1 MVELHAK
8 LGDFKGCELLLEN
21 VIKEVQQI
29 QLLEMSLIGNSVGNA
44 IHRFQYH
51 LNLLQKLQCG
61 VYSLMLTDPAEHSF
75 VSNIAVDYP
84 AEFIVNIIEDAKL
97 LGFLPNRQLMNLKNE
112 IFAFQIEPDHIC
124 NPIISEWT
132 RHLKL
137 DSESDFR
144 KVRAR
149 FLKHSEKMD
158 IDALRRAFRK
168 TVAEETEDQKSK
180 RLAAAN
186 FILIYSSIENS
197 GDRLA
202 TILSALAT
210 FFANK
215 DEKLID
221 LAFFTVIQEKFP
233 PIDIFQIQMS
243 SDYKLYMIDNS
254 AHHSLMKR
262 FTGSQLLSLACILVK
277 ETQYERLNALADIIM
292 ESEILSK
299 VESLKLNAILAK
311 AQLQICLHEGIIGD
325 SGIILANCLR
335 CLLVGDDLGS
345 DYLFLSEVNTS
356 LSDFLLMPNTEGT
369 EWLRMAHI
377 SFHIHCTNP
386 QLNSSRGLQLG
397 KNIADLQSKNGQHI
411 NALETWKLVVFEN
424 C

>member
-29 QLLEMSLIGNSVGNA
+29 QLLEMSLIGNAVGNA
-44 IHRFQYH
+44 IHRCQYH

-149 FLKHSEKMD
+149 VLKHSEKMD

-186 FILIYSSIENS
+186 FILIYSS
-197 GDRLA
+197 
-202 TILSALAT
+202 
-210 FFANK
+210 
-215 DEKLID
+215 
-221 LAFFTVIQEKFP
+221 
-233 PIDIFQIQMS
+233 
-243 SDYKLYMIDNS
+243 
-254 AHHSLMKR
+254 
-262 FTGSQLLSLACILVK
+262 
-277 ETQYERLNALADIIM
+277 
-292 ESEILSK
+292 
-299 VESLKLNAILAK
+299 
-311 AQLQICLHEGIIGD
+311 